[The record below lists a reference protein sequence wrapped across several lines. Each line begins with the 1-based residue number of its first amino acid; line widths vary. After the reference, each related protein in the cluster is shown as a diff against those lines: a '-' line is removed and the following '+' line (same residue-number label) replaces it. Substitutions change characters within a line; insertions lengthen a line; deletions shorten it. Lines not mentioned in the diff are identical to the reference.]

1 MDFVAAM
8 PLLAMRTCVRGLR
21 EWGNLFSQRFRFRG
35 ALAVFVVPPSKF
47 RGRRAAHPSDHSRA
61 ALRGDVLSQAV
72 LFRLGGYRRGVRDG
86 GLELREPVSY
96 ALLRLLDQSF
106 VLRRARRQRAR
117 ERMRGCKQSQSYA
130 KPRHLHSLVASL
142 LPYTSRR
149 CSDVSSSPLV
159 SSDGSLVHLH
169 LAIEHASRVRAAT

>member
-1 MDFVAAM
+1 M
-8 PLLAMRTCVRGLR
+8 LAMRTCVRGCVS
-21 EWGNLFSQRFRFRG
+21 GAICFRSGFGFAQCSRHSRS
-35 ALAVFVVPPSKF
+35 ASPSKV
-47 RGRRAAHPSDHSRA
+47 RGRRAAHPSNDARA
-61 ALRGDVLSQAV
+61 ALRGDVLGQPI
-72 LFRLGGYRRGVRDG
+72 LFGFGRHRRGIRDG
-86 GLELREPVSY
+86 RLELGQPVSY
-96 ALLRLLDQSF
+96 ALLRLLDQSL

>member
-1 MDFVAAM
+1 MDMMGFVAAM
-8 PLLAMRTCVRGLR
+8 PLLAMRTCVRGCVSGAICFR
-21 EWGNLFSQRFRFRG
+21 SGFGFAARSQRLWCRS
-35 ALAVFVVPPSKF
+35 PSKF

-117 ERMRGCKQSQSYA
+117 ERMRGCKQSQGCA
-130 KPRHLHSLVASL
+130 
-142 LPYTSRR
+142 
-149 CSDVSSSPLV
+149 
-159 SSDGSLVHLH
+159 
-169 LAIEHASRVRAAT
+169 